1 VKQCHSNP
9 PRDGRR
15 EEREHPRAQGKTGNA
30 APMRILQVV
39 ATLAPRYG
47 GPSIACPEL
56 SRELVRLGHQVSIF
70 TSNVDGSGNLDVPLG
85 RPVMKDGVEV
95 RYFHGWSRLGKY
107 MFSPGLWRALGEN
120 VTKFDI
126 VQVWSVYS
134 FSTTAASYWC
144 RKRGVPYIVFP
155 HGSLDPYLRRRNR
168 PRKWIYTKLFAERD
182 YRKAPAALFN
192 SSEEMRLASDW
203 SGFARPQGGNGTTQ
217 KRFVVPIGVDPKW
230 FQQPNAVAV
239 ERLRS
244 RYSALAGRKVILYM
258 GRLTFK
264 KGLDILARAF
274 AKIAREREDIHL
286 LLAGPADDGYEQKVR
301 GWLADGGVLE
311 KATFAG
317 IMEAENR
324 FAVMQLADVF
334 ALSSYTENFGQAVA
348 EAMASGLPVVI
359 SDQVNIWPEVSK
371 AGAGLVVPCDADAT
385 AQALRN
391 ILDDPARARQMGRNG
406 RYWVAEN
413 LPWDVVGAQ
422 MVRVYED
429 LVEGKKA

>member
-1 VKQCHSNP
+1 
-9 PRDGRR
+9 
-15 EEREHPRAQGKTGNA
+15 
-30 APMRILQVV
+30 
-39 ATLAPRYG
+39 
-47 GPSIACPEL
+47 
-56 SRELVRLGHQVSIF
+56 
-70 TSNVDGSGNLDVPLG
+70 
-85 RPVMKDGVEV
+85 
-95 RYFHGWSRLGKY
+95 

-120 VTKFDI
+120 VAKFDI

-168 PRKWIYTKLFAERD
+168 PRKWVYTKLFAERD

-203 SGFARPQGGNGTTQ
+203 SGFARPQGSNGAMQ

-230 FQQPNAVAV
+230 FQEPNAAAV
-239 ERLRS
+239 ERLHG
-244 RYSALAGRKVILYM
+244 RYPALAGRKVILYM

-274 AKIAREREDIHL
+274 AKIAREREDLHL

-301 GWLADGGVLE
+301 GWLADGGALE

-317 IMEAENR
+317 LVGGEDR

-359 SDQVNIWPEVSK
+359 SDQVNIWPEVLK
-371 AGAGLVVPCDADAT
+371 ADAGLVVRCDADAT

-391 ILDDPARARQMGRNG
+391 LLDNRTRARQMGTNG
-406 RYWVAEN
+406 RRWVEEN

-422 MVRVYED
+422 MVHVYED
-429 LVEGKKA
+429 LVKRTAGEVQASF